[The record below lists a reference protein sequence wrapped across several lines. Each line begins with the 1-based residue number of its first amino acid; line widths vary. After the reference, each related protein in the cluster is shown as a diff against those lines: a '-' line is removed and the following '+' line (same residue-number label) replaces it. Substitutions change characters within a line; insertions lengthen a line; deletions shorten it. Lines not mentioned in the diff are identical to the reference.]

1 MAFRKSHG
9 PLQSSEFWKRREKI
23 TITSIALHLGCFL
36 LWRWRSIA
44 ERYSN
49 QGPIALKPRCL
60 SNGVPLIQ
68 NQAITVRCYGA
79 VRFLLVNPAT
89 SEPLQSPHFVLGL
102 CLSLAR
108 LQTHSEQRIRTGC
121 EQGRLLSTDP
131 RLKLKTCCEA
141 KLQSQ
146 NHLLKA

>member
-68 NQAITVRCYGA
+68 NQAITVPPRQSRYFGTSP
-79 VRFLLVNPAT
+79 VSTFRPRPVPFIGKTPNP
-89 SEPLQSPHFVLGL
+89 LG
-102 CLSLAR
+102 
-108 LQTHSEQRIRTGC
+108 TKNKNGV
-121 EQGRLLSTDP
+121 
-131 RLKLKTCCEA
+131 
-141 KLQSQ
+141 
-146 NHLLKA
+146 